1 MHRENLTILTT
12 LCLFAV
18 LGSACTRQVSY
29 SKDVFPILQQNCLSC
44 HEQGGK
50 GEVASG
56 FNMSTYDDFMK
67 GTKFGPVIVP
77 GSGFSSTL
85 AILIEHK
92 GDPSLNMPHKKQ
104 PLPEEDI
111 ETIKTWIDQGAKNN

>member
-1 MHRENLTILTT
+1 MHRQSLTIVTT
-12 LCLFAV
+12 LCLLTV

-29 SKDVFPILQQNCLSC
+29 SKDVFPILKENCLSC
-44 HEQGGK
+44 HESGGK
-50 GEVASG
+50 GQVASG
-56 FNMSTYDDFMK
+56 FNMETYEDFMK
-67 GTKFGPVIVP
+67 GTNFGPVIVP

-92 GDPSLNMPHKKQ
+92 GDPSLNMPHKKN